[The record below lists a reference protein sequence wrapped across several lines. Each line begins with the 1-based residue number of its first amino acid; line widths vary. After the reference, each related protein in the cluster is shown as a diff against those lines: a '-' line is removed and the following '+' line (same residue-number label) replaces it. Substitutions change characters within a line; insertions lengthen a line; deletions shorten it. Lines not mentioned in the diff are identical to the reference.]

1 MTTPHIASRSGR
13 TPGAGFSAS
22 ASLRFAAHRL
32 QLARIAL
39 LNLMPTKQVT
49 ERQFRR
55 AFTAAARP
63 VDWILTLP
71 DGYRPTTTSADHI
84 ARFYTPWSQ
93 LDLSALDGLIVTGA
107 PVERL
112 PFEEVRYWPALVRCL
127 DEARSLRL
135 PSLFVCWGAQA
146 ALYRFHNVP
155 KRPLP
160 EKCFGVF
167 EQHARD
173 PREAARYGLPARFY
187 IPVSRHTEVCRED
200 LPAGAGLDI
209 LADSPDSGLCLLSE
223 PATRALYIFNHFEY
237 EAETLQLEYVRD
249 RAAGQSIRPPC
260 NLASRRLPGARPIDL
275 WSDTARR
282 FFAGWMAGIEA
293 DPQAKIAVD

>member
-93 LDLSALDGLIVTGA
+93 LDLSALDEAGREARAAKVIADAKRVG
-107 PVERL
+107 VER
-112 PFEEVRYWPALVRCL
+112 FEV
-127 DEARSLRL
+127 S
-135 PSLFVCWGAQA
+135 PSDIATPRPRMTLAFLA
-146 ALYRFHNVP
+146 AIINAFP
-155 KRPLP
+155 
-160 EKCFGVF
+160 
-167 EQHARD
+167 
-173 PREAARYGLPARFY
+173 GLE
-187 IPVSRHTEVCRED
+187 PV
-200 LPAGAGLDI
+200 AGLEGGVADEGD
-209 LADSPDSGLCLLSE
+209 LALRGRHGYGRVVGWDCKRVRRARWRGRTLNALNESRGNERTSGYTTRLHSIEQPLRTSGPSPCSS
-223 PATRALYIFNHFEY
+223 ATPSKRSPSPSSP
-237 EAETLQLEYVRD
+237 T
-249 RAAGQSIRPPC
+249 
-260 NLASRRLPGARPIDL
+260 
-275 WSDTARR
+275 
-282 FFAGWMAGIEA
+282 
-293 DPQAKIAVD
+293 